1 MKLIRAKKTWGI
13 WRSVKKNERGSL
25 FITSIILWVMA
36 FNFFTIWT
44 FTWVSYSKSL
54 LYVEQREEQRI
65 KEKMREYNEQQ
76 EQQASES
83 KVVKQ

>member
-1 MKLIRAKKTWGI
+1 M
-13 WRSVKKNERGSL
+13 KKNERGSL

-44 FTWVSYSKSL
+44 LTWVSYSKSL